1 MKKYIYILGV
11 LVTMLASCTTNHNGK
26 EAKKPAVRYEYG
38 LAVDSFRIDTC
49 VVEPGET
56 MGGMLNKLG
65 ATRKQISNITLMP
78 REMFDV
84 RTIRPGKTYYAFYQT
99 DTTGVEHLEYFVYIH
114 NIREAVVLHLAD
126 SIHVERQLKEI
137 THKNRSAEVV
147 IESSLWNAMAG
158 NGLPTELALELSDI

>member
-1 MKKYIYILGV
+1 
-11 LVTMLASCTTNHNGK
+11 MLASCTTNHNGK
-26 EAKKPAVRYEYG
+26 EAEKSTVRYEYG

-137 THKNRSAEVV
+137 THKNK
-147 IESSLWNAMAG
+147 L
-158 NGLPTELALELSDI
+158 